1 MISKL
6 KLWLQNTKQWYQK
19 LDFNQWLQTF
29 RQWVEYKQWM
39 QYRQWIIVA
48 VTIIAGAAAIHFI
61 FGGDEVSDE
70 SLSTQVS
77 TAGGSVSTDAVA
89 GTGTK
94 IDESKKTADSHDKY
108 NSAPDGSWLKLRSG
122 ANEQGIADCLIEP
135 HLTADVATT
144 VNGIVKTVHVDR
156 GDIVEKGQVIVE
168 LQSDTERISQ
178 ELARTKMEF
187 GRRKF
192 ERLDGL
198 FKKRIVSAQM
208 RDEAETEMR
217 VASSDYDRAT
227 EALKMRTIRSP
238 FDGVIVERYLVPGE
252 SVDQK
257 KVVKIAQVNPLN
269 VEVIAS
275 PELLRK
281 VRVGMT
287 AEIMLEG
294 EVNKSYTAK
303 VSIVDR
309 VVDPGSGTLGIRL
322 LLPNPKYRIP
332 SGVKCTANFGL
343 AGVASKPK
351 PDDVSVGNK

>member
-1 MISKL
+1 MIIKF
-6 KLWLQNTKQWYQK
+6 KLWFQK
-19 LDFNQWLQTF
+19 LTSEKWLQET
-29 RQWVEYKQWM
+29 RQWAENREWA
-39 QYRQWIIVA
+39 QYRQWIIVTT
-48 VTIIAGAAAIHFI
+48 TIITGALAIHLI
-61 FGGDEVSDE
+61 FGGDEAIDE
-70 SLSTQVS
+70 SLSAQPIATVD
-77 TAGGSVSTDAVA
+77 TTNVDDVA
-89 GTGTK
+89 DK
-94 IDESKKTADSHDKY
+94 RENDSENQSKADYYGKNS
-108 NSAPDGSWLKLRSG
+108 SAPDGSWLKLRSG

-156 GDIVEKGQVIVE
+156 GDFVEKGQVIVE
-168 LQSDTERISQ
+168 LKSDTERISQ
-178 ELARTKMEF
+178 ELAYTRMEF

-208 RDEAETEMR
+208 RDEAETEMK

-238 FDGVIVERYLVPGE
+238 FNGVIVERYIVPGE

-281 VRVGMT
+281 VRVGMN

-294 EVNKSYTAK
+294 EVNKPYIAK

-322 LLPNPKYRIP
+322 LLPNPKYQIP
-332 SGVKCTANFGL
+332 SGVKCTAKFGL
-343 AGVASKPK
+343 DIAASKLISRA
-351 PDDVSVGNK
+351 VSVGGK

>member
-1 MISKL
+1 
-6 KLWLQNTKQWYQK
+6 
-19 LDFNQWLQTF
+19 
-29 RQWVEYKQWM
+29 
-39 QYRQWIIVA
+39 
-48 VTIIAGAAAIHFI
+48 
-61 FGGDEVSDE
+61 
-70 SLSTQVS
+70 
-77 TAGGSVSTDAVA
+77 
-89 GTGTK
+89 
-94 IDESKKTADSHDKY
+94 
-108 NSAPDGSWLKLRSG
+108 
-122 ANEQGIADCLIEP
+122 
-135 HLTADVATT
+135 
-144 VNGIVKTVHVDR
+144 VHVDR

-168 LQSDTERISQ
+168 LKSDTERISQ
-178 ELARTKMEF
+178 ELAFTRMEF

-208 RDEAETEMR
+208 RDEAETEMK

-238 FDGVIVERYLVPGE
+238 FDGVIVERYIVPGE

-281 VRVGMT
+281 VRVGMK

-294 EVNKSYTAK
+294 EANNSYIAK

-322 LLPNPKYRIP
+322 LLPNPKYQIP
-332 SGVKCTANFGL
+332 SGVKCTAKFGL
-343 AGVASKPK
+343 GVVASKLIQK
-351 PDDVSVGNK
+351 SVSVDSK